1 MIAREECLV
10 LRIENS
16 NRPKVDDS
24 ENERMGKVQI
34 DTCMRMENVHES
46 FGPI

>member
-1 MIAREECLV
+1 MIARVECLV
-10 LRIENS
+10 LIIENS
-16 NRPKVDDS
+16 DRVKSGDS

-34 DTCMRMENVHES
+34 DACMRIENRHES

>member
-1 MIAREECLV
+1 MLREECIV

-16 NRPKVDDS
+16 NRSKVGDS

-34 DTCMRMENVHES
+34 DACVRLENRHES
-46 FGPI
+46 FGLF